1 MDFWMYKYEKA
12 FPLKSIEYAML
23 QDLAKKSHLKPD
35 QYLKSLIQKTYGKQK
50 R

>member
-1 MDFWMYKYEKA
+1 MKKPVYLET
-12 FPLKSIEYAML
+12 IEYAML

-35 QYLKSLIQKTYGKQK
+35 QILKNLIKSQYDALK